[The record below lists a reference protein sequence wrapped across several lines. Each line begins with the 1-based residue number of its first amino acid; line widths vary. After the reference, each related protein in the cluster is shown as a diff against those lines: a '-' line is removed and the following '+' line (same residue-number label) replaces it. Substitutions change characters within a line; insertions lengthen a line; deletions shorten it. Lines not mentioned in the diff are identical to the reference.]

1 MGGVKK
7 LLAAADL
14 IGYVYLESSM
24 LPKLGT
30 TKFVYSTSVA
40 LMLPHVFEYSV
51 NTHDFVK
58 FLSPLRVVKNSSVVI
73 GLLNSKELRI

>member
-1 MGGVKK
+1 MV
-7 LLAAADL
+7 
-14 IGYVYLESSM
+14 
-24 LPKLGT
+24 PRLGT
-30 TKFVYSTSVA
+30 TKFVHSTFVA

-51 NTHDFVK
+51 NTYDLEK